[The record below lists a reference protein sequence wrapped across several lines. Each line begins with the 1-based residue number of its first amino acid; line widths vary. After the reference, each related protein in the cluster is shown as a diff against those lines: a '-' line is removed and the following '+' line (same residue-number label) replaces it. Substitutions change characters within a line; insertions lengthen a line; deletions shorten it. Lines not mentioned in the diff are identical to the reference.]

1 MTNMFTKAFNVWR
14 QFDNGMLSDPEMI
27 KVIET
32 ALVDA
37 WSEGYEDAV
46 EVYGEPEGI
55 HPTPTPFTTFREMG
69 EDEEFTFSGT
79 TGPCIG

>member
-1 MTNMFTKAFNVWR
+1 MFTKAFNVWR

-32 ALVDA
+32 ALFDA

-55 HPTPTPFTTFREMG
+55 HPTPTPFSEYTLREMG
-69 EDEEFTFSGT
+69 EDDEFTLG
-79 TGPCIG
+79 